1 MSTNANGGRRSFA
14 RMWQS
19 QVGKKVLTGVTGI
32 GLTFFVLMHMVGN
45 LSYFTGNDAYN
56 AYAHFLLGL
65 GPFLY
70 LAELGL
76 LAFFVFHVVM
86 GVSIARG
93 NRQARKASY
102 KSLKTSGGPS
112 KQSLSSRSMIITGII
127 ILVFLVIHLKTFKF
141 GVEYSTTVE
150 GESIRDLA
158 RLLTEKFQ
166 SPVYAFGYVGVMLLL
181 GFHLRHGFWS
191 AFQSLGATNPRLTPV
206 IYTLGALVGIV
217 IALGF
222 LVLPLWI
229 FFTGGNA

>member
-1 MSTNANGGRRSFA
+1 
-14 RMWQS
+14 
-19 QVGKKVLTGVTGI
+19 
-32 GLTFFVLMHMVGN
+32 
-45 LSYFTGNDAYN
+45 
-56 AYAHFLLGL
+56 
-65 GPFLY
+65 
-70 LAELGL
+70 
-76 LAFFVFHVVM
+76 
-86 GVSIARG
+86 
-93 NRQARKASY
+93 
-102 KSLKTSGGPS
+102 
-112 KQSLSSRSMIITGII
+112 MIITGII
-127 ILVFLVIHLKTFKF
+127 ILIFLVIHLKTFKF
-141 GVEYSTTVE
+141 GAEYSTTVD

-181 GFHLRHGFWS
+181 GFHLRHGVWS